1 MRNDIGIPPLS
12 DDERERGARETKS
25 HAPHAPHSPHAH
37 GPTQPASRSDLIDS
51 GNPIRQHMREVE
63 RSTRHDDRAHQVN
76 ATTHDALDDEP
87 TRWNSGLAWTIGVA
101 VACIGLV
108 FAVAYFASLFKR
120 G

>member
-37 GPTQPASRSDLIDS
+37 GPTQSASRSDVIDS
-51 GNPIRQHMREVE
+51 ANPIRQHMREVE

-76 ATTHDALDDEP
+76 ATTHDAFDDEP

-101 VACIGLV
+101 VACVGLV
-108 FAVAYFASLFKR
+108 FLVAYFANLFKR